1 MERDRIFLVYLS
13 RTYKNMC
20 PYLKGIHQTL
30 DSWREGRDEDDSK
43 LTRQKLITESVES
56 LKSFDKEAPSVVKLA
71 SRLKDDL
78 FALEYL
84 L

>member
-13 RTYKNMC
+13 RTYKNMR

-30 DSWREGRDEDDSK
+30 YSWREGRDEDYSK

-56 LKSFDKEAPSVVKLA
+56 LKSFDKEARSVVKLA